1 MTKTV
6 IVSADGRTATVSG
19 RQHTTK
25 INGLEDAARWVR
37 FYRKLAAG
45 KSGAHYQSP
54 LVAFQ
59 DALARMEKMQVA
71 RDVCGV
77 STVGVVDA

>member
-1 MTKTV
+1 MTRTV
-6 IVSADGRTATVSG
+6 IVSADGRAATVSG

-25 INGLEDAARWVR
+25 INGLKDAARWVR

-45 KSGAHYQSP
+45 KSGAHYQSS

-59 DALARMEKMQVA
+59 NALARMEEIQEG
-71 RDVCGV
+71 R
-77 STVGVVDA
+77 T